1 MIIDINNYLSWGE
14 FRKQPHV
21 ANLPI
26 KEQMQ
31 HYSLYSQ
38 QYNMMRMQ
46 WLAENVRL
54 MGSNT
59 TTTSAAAAA
68 GGGGHGTNPTPPP
81 PPPTINSSFV
91 AFGSYV
97 NNTTPVGGYADRTS
111 PGLNTWFTASYLV
124 TNPFNKD
131 TAKFVTG
138 SGVVSGYDTFVVVG
152 TGFDAGLQGRSIF
165 WSADGKD
172 WNPVDASG
180 ISGSYYNRS
189 VAYGYSDNTLADT
202 SFVVAGSGSIST
214 IPAVTVQGG
223 IWTYYTSTNYNGLR
237 TVYNGKDGGN
247 NNLWLALG
255 DTIGATQFG
264 YQSSDTT
271 NWTVANSNIA
281 NTDVDSIY
289 SLAYAEDIG
298 MWLAGVKPKGGT
310 GRFIYTSTDGATWTA
325 GDNSTADIFTTA
337 CYAVAYIGNGT
348 WLLGGDK
355 RSGDGCIFTYD
366 SQMNAA
372 APLNIGLLDE
382 CYSIAYD
389 GSWAVAVGRV
399 ATPGSNTIIIYSG
412 NPTNGG
418 SWVQSTTTA
427 SMWADGYA
435 VASQNR
441 QYMYPQ

>member
-1 MIIDINNYLSWGE
+1 MIIDINNFLSWGD
-14 FRKQPHV
+14 FRKQPHIIK
-21 ANLPI
+21 LPL
-26 KEQMQ
+26 KEQMH
-31 HYSLYSQ
+31 HYNYYTQ

-54 MGSNT
+54 MGHT

-68 GGGGHGTNPTPPP
+68 GGAGGHGTPPPTPPTPP

-91 AFGSYV
+91 AFGSYTSV
-97 NNTTPVGGYADRTS
+97 SSSIGGYADRTS
-111 PGLNTWFTASYLV
+111 PGLNTWFTASYNLGGLS
-124 TNPFNKD
+124 KD
-131 TAKFVTG
+131 NAKLVTG
-138 SGVVSGYDTFVVVG
+138 SSVAVGSDTFVLVG
-152 TGFDAGLQGRSIF
+152 TGKEAGLDGRSIF
-165 WSADGKD
+165 WSSDGKD
-172 WNPVDASG
+172 WYPVDNSQ
-180 ISGSYYNRS
+180 SGSYYNRS
-189 VAYGYSDNTLADT
+189 VAYGYSDNLLSDT

-214 IPAVTVQGG
+214 IPAINAQGG
-223 IWTYYTSTNYNGLR
+223 TWTYYTSSNYNGLR
-237 TVYNGKDGGN
+237 TVYNGKDGSN

-255 DTIGATQFG
+255 DVIGTNQFG
-264 YQSSDTT
+264 YQSSDTST
-271 NWTVANSNIA
+271 WTIANSDIPSA
-281 NTDVDSIY
+281 DVDSIY

-325 GDNSTADIFTTA
+325 GNNTIADIFTTA

-355 RSGDGCIFTYD
+355 RGAAGCIYTYD
-366 SQMNAA
+366 GNAA
-372 APLNIGLLDE
+372 QPLNISLLDE

-399 ATPGSNTIIIYSG
+399 ATPGSNTIIIYSN
-412 NPTNGG
+412 NPTDGN
-418 SWVQSTTTA
+418 SWVQSNTTA